1 MGCIMFKPDEL
12 EAMLVRIGEA
22 LPQELDIYL
31 IGGCAMSFRGL
42 KDTTK
47 DVDAILL
54 SRSELDL
61 LGSTLK
67 KLKFTQDTPV
77 EDFYLSAVMV
87 FMQGDSRIDLFV
99 RDVCKQLVFTDRMV
113 KRAQLYQK
121 LGKLSVYLASN
132 EDIFL
137 FKAITD
143 REKDIDDCFSL
154 LNIGIDSRIIVDEME
169 QQTRAHWCFFV
180 YEKLC
185 LITENTGLIPSFK
198 EEVKRICLKKRK
210 DVPGDFLHEI
220 KNKKKHWP

>member
-1 MGCIMFKPDEL
+1 MFKADEL
-12 EAMLVRIGEA
+12 EAMLVRVGDA
-22 LPQELDIYL
+22 LPRELDIYL
-31 IGGCAMSFRGL
+31 IGGCAMSFRGQ
-42 KDTTK
+42 KDATK
-47 DVDAILL
+47 DIDAILL
-54 SRSELDL
+54 NRSELDL
-61 LGSTLK
+61 LGSILK

-99 RDVCKQLVFTDRMV
+99 REVCKQLVFTERMR
-113 KRAQLYQK
+113 KRAQLYRK
-121 LGKLSVYLASN
+121 MGKLSVYLASN

-154 LNIGIDSRIIVDEME
+154 LNVGIDSRTIVDEME
-169 QQTRAHWCFFV
+169 KQKRAHWCFFV

-185 LITENTGLIPSFK
+185 LIAENTGLIPSFK
-198 EEVKRICLKKRK
+198 AEVKRICLKKVK
-210 DVPGDFLHEI
+210 DAPSDFLHEV